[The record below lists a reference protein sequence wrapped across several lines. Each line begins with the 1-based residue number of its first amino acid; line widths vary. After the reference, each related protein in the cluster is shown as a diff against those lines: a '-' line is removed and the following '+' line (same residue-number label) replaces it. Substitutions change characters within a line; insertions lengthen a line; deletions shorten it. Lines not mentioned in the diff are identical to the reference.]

1 MILLLACIFDD
12 DGSIKRGEAESG
24 PLDSAEE
31 NGGNGSSLRP
41 DDSDAPKESEG
52 ETAEETDPPPMQVC
66 YPGEREDWTTCLP
79 VIPYDSAWGSDY
91 NYPAPYQGSSQYLAP
106 VRFLD
111 IDAQDPDLMLAP
123 NFALSE
129 FLSSAK
135 GPYGVL
141 QGPFLARM
149 QTLRDAVAAPVYVTS
164 GFRSPGYNAGIG
176 GAEYSRH
183 MYGDAA
189 DIDVSGW
196 TVEEVGEACVALDAG
211 YVGLYEDGHTH
222 CDWRDDDLD
231 PAFFDVAN
239 GPVPPP
245 PSRATLQWVAGRWT
259 APAEGFDEGEPF
271 RRWRAFDADGRL
283 LVRSTGREF
292 VPPPRTAELQ
302 VVVGGQVELR
312 QTLP

>member
-1 MILLLACIFDD
+1 MFLLLACTFTS

-31 NGGNGSSLRP
+31 NGGSSLRP
-41 DDSDAPKESEG
+41 DDSDTTKESGKESV
-52 ETAEETDPPPMQVC
+52 EESEPPPMQVC

-79 VIPYDSAWGSDY
+79 VIPYSSSWGSDY
-91 NYPAPYQGSSQYLAP
+91 NYPAPYQGSSQYLPP

-111 IDAQDPDLMLAP
+111 IDAQDPDLKLAP
-123 NFALSE
+123 NFVLSE

-141 QGPFLARM
+141 QGPFMERM
-149 QTLRDAVAAPVYVTS
+149 QTLRDTVAAPVYVTS

-183 MYGDAA
+183 LYGDAA

-239 GPVPPP
+239 GPVPPQP
-245 PSRATLQWVAGRWT
+245 QKATLQWVAGRWS
-259 APAEGFDEGEPF
+259 APATGFDEGEPF
-271 RRWRAFDADGRL
+271 RRWRAFDGDGRL
-283 LVRSTGREF
+283 LVSSTGREF
-292 VPPPRTAELQ
+292 VAPPGTATLQ
-302 VVVGGQVELR
+302 VVVGGQIELR
-312 QTLP
+312 QALP